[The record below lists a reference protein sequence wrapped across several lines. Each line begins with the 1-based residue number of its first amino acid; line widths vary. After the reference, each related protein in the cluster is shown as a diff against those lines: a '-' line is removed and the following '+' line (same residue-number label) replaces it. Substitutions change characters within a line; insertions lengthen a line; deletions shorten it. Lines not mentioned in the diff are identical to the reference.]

1 MNREKI
7 VANNLTKFRK
17 AKGLTQAELAN
28 KLNYSDKS
36 ISKWERG
43 EGFPDIFILKDLADF
58 FGIKVDDFYE
68 DKDVQIKKRRPIS
81 QEIIIPSLA
90 ILLVWLITIIAFT
103 IVSITLNDLTRTWLA
118 FIYAIPV
125 SGIVLT
131 IFMAI
136 YKKWFMALIGTSIII
151 WGSGLT
157 AFFTSII
164 FSSANW
170 LWLIFIIC
178 TPIQLMA
185 ILYYLLKVGG
195 KFKDKLQNIFKKR
208 NKSK

>member
-1 MNREKI
+1 MNREKN

-17 AKGLTQAELAN
+17 ARGLTQAELAN

-90 ILLVWLITIIAFT
+90 ILLVWLVTIIAFT

-136 YKKWFMALIGTSIII
+136 YKKWFMVLIGTSVII

-157 AFFTSII
+157 AFLTSIT
-164 FSSANW
+164 FSNANW

-195 KFKDKLQNIFKKR
+195 KFKESVYKIFNKRR
-208 NKSK
+208 NKS

>member
-136 YKKWFMALIGTSIII
+136 YKKWFMVLIGTSIII